1 MPKEVDLVKDPDSSS
16 DVKKEENAED
26 MSLSDLLGGGDDSS
40 SDEPKRV
47 DHRADE
53 PDSGMVNLAKMVAD
67 SSVEV
72 ARTPSI
78 MPPPMEGGA
87 NGTAQDPSGVVQTQT
102 GIQAPAQGEKKSQ
115 GPIFALIA
123 VVIIA
128 AVAIGYFA
136 TRNGDDDGI
145 KAALEAERKANQDAM
160 AQMMA
165 KLAEMD
171 KNKGSADETASK
183 EMEEKMAALKAEL
196 EAAQKKDE
204 DLAAKEAEAAAQ
216 KEKEEA
222 ETKAKVDKPK
232 KTTTKPKK
240 VDTTPKT
247 VTPKKKTEKKAP
259 TKKTGTSE
267 LDSLLSGP
275 KKEKDKPKTAP
286 ADDMAKKPTKA
297 EVKKAMGP
305 VQARAQKS
313 CAKYS
318 TGTVQVQ
325 VVVAGKTG
333 RVKSASP
340 KGAFAGNQAG
350 KCVAMMSRSAKFPK
364 FADSTFSFTYPII
377 LK

>member
-1 MPKEVDLVKDPDSSS
+1 MKDPDSSS

-78 MPPPMEGGA
+78 MPPPMEGGSP
-87 NGTAQDPSGVVQTQT
+87 GTAQDPSGVVQTQT

-128 AVAIGYFA
+128 VVAIGYFA
-136 TRNGDDDGI
+136 TRNGDDDI
-145 KAALEAERKANQDAM
+145 EAERKANQDAIMAQMMADAKAALEAERKANQDAM

-171 KNKGSADETASK
+171 KGSADETAAA
-183 EMEEKMAALKAEL
+183 EMAALKAEL
-196 EAAQKKDE
+196 EAAKKKDD
-204 DLAAKEAEAAAQ
+204 DLAAKEAEAAS
-216 KEKEEA
+216 K
-222 ETKAKVDKPK
+222 TKTDKPK

-247 VTPKKKTEKKAP
+247 VTPKKKVEKKAP
-259 TKKTGTSE
+259 TKKSGTSE

-286 ADDMAKKPTKA
+286 ANDMAKKPTKA

-325 VVVAGKTG
+325 VVVKGSNG

>member
-1 MPKEVDLVKDPDSSS
+1 MKDPDSSS
-16 DVKKEENAED
+16 DVKKEETAED
-26 MSLSDLLGGGDDSS
+26 MSLADLLGGGDDSS

-53 PDSGMVNLAKMVAD
+53 PDSGMVNLAKMVAG

-78 MPPPMEGGA
+78 MPPPMEAADSGR
-87 NGTAQDPSGVVQTQT
+87 DPSGVVQTQT
-102 GIQAPAQGEKKSQ
+102 GIQAPAQTEKKSQ
-115 GPIFALIA
+115 GPLFALIA
-123 VVIIA
+123 VVIV
-128 AVAIGYFA
+128 AVLAIGYFA

-145 KAALEAERKANQDAM
+145 KAALEAERAALEADRKANQDAM

-171 KNKGSADETASK
+171 RDKGSADEATSK
-183 EMEEKMAALKAEL
+183 EMAALKAEL
-196 EAAQKKDE
+196 EAAKAKDA

-216 KEKEEA
+216 KEEEA
-222 ETKAKVDKPK
+222 AKAKTDKPK

-240 VDTTPKT
+240 KVDAPKT
-247 VTPKKKTEKKAP
+247 VTPKKKVEKKKP
-259 TKKTGTSE
+259 TKKSGTSE

-275 KKEKDKPKTAP
+275 KKEKGKPKTAP
-286 ADDMAKKPTKA
+286 ANDLAKKPTKA

-305 VQARAQKS
+305 VQVRAQKS

-325 VVVAGKTG
+325 VVVKGSNG
-333 RVKSASP
+333 RVKAANP

-350 KCVAMMSRSAKFPK
+350 KCVAMMARSAKFPK
-364 FADSTFSFTYPII
+364 FSDSSFSFTYPII